1 MAAFSVPSPK
11 PLSPVSL
18 QVSLV
23 HSAPEFSRAQDKWL
37 HVKNLCVS
45 PLNGSLC
52 LQPFVIG
59 REKPCCSS
67 QLDVICVLFKL
78 LCYRLGTPARGLAH
92 ISQGNP
98 PATEI
103 SLWHFSCCLW
113 EPSQPSHDSSTL
125 PTSHVVL
132 RLFLLS
138 VWCYKVS
145 LPQLFSCLFQMI
157 SPQFCCN
164 SSEVLGGG

>member
-1 MAAFSVPSPK
+1 MGLHKDLCISCRLSLADRNPAAF
-11 PLSPVSL
+11 
-18 QVSLV
+18 
-23 HSAPEFSRAQDKWL
+23 HS
-37 HVKNLCVS
+37 
-45 PLNGSLC
+45 
-52 LQPFVIG
+52 
-59 REKPCCSS
+59 
-67 QLDVICVLFKL
+67 CVLSVFLSQL